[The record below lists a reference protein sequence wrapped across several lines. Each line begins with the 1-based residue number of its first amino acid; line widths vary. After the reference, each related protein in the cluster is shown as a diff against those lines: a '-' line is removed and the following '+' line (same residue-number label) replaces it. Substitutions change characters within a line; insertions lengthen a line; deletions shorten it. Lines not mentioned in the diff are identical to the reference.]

1 MERPEDY
8 LADTN
13 LLLRSASEGHPMQE
27 QAIQSIATLRQ
38 QGARVWITP
47 QNLVEFWAVATRPG
61 ERNGLGLTVE
71 AANAE
76 LLRLTNLFPLL
87 PDAPEIYIE
96 WHRLVVEERVLGLQ
110 VYDARLVAVM
120 RVYGVTHLLTFN
132 VDDFRRYPGITVV
145 HPQDVS
151 PTPGPP

>member
-1 MERPEDY
+1 MDPSEDY
-8 LADTN
+8 LLDTN
-13 LLLRSASEGHPMQE
+13 LLLRSASDGHPMQE
-27 QAIQSIATLRQ
+27 QAVHAVTRLRQ

-47 QNLVEFWAVATRPG
+47 QNLVEFWAVATRPT

-76 LLRLTNLFPLL
+76 VLRLTHLFPLL
-87 PDAPEIYIE
+87 PDVPEIYLE
-96 WHRLVVEERVLGLQ
+96 WHRLVVDHRVLGLQ

-120 RVYGVTHLLTFN
+120 LVYGVTQLLTYN

-145 HPQDVS
+145 HPQNVE
-151 PTPGPP
+151 